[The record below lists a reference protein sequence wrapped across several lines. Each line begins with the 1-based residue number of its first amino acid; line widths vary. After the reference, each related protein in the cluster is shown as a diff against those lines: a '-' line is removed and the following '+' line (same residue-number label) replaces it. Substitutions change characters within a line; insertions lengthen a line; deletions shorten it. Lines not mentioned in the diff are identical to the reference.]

1 MGAHASCAATL
12 GLVLAL
18 ASVGCGGEKIEPVIA
33 SSANHAGYALAY
45 PTELHD
51 AVQSFG
57 QRQNDARKIF
67 TSFKTFPGRLKQPAW
82 PRVVEVVQRADEV
95 GKSQAYVDRIQRVDG
110 AHAFFDIEKDE
121 FTRRVGGAAQY
132 TVKKKNC
139 DVEVGGVVAITM
151 KETVDKQLEKELRDA
166 SEAHALIDRYKA
178 QIKKENVAE
187 LEKQADAIEYASWV
201 VHIDLVNDK
210 LKIRRML
217 LEADDVKRTQAE
229 FIEEERKWQAE
240 KGLTDAD
247 KKESEDRIVLMKK
260 SQAGVESAA
269 AQGREI
275 ASKLDDEQAEIT
287 RQYDDA
293 LADLLSRLRASK

>member
-1 MGAHASCAATL
+1 M
-12 GLVLAL
+12 
-18 ASVGCGGEKIEPVIA
+18 
-33 SSANHAGYALAY
+33 
-45 PTELHD
+45 
-51 AVQSFG
+51 
-57 QRQNDARKIF
+57 
-67 TSFKTFPGRLKQPAW
+67 
-82 PRVVEVVQRADEV
+82 QRADEV

-139 DVEVGGVVAITM
+139 DVEVAGVVAGAL

-166 SEAHALIDRYKA
+166 SEAHALIDRYKP
-178 QIKKENVAE
+178 QIKKENVPE

-217 LEADDVKRTQAE
+217 AEADVVMRTQAE

-240 KGLTDAD
+240 KGLTDAE

-260 SQAGVESAA
+260 SQAGVESARRR
-269 AQGREI
+269 QGPRRI
-275 ASKLDDEQAEIT
+275 APKLEDEA
-287 RQYDDA
+287 RRRSLGNDDDA
-293 LADLLSRLRASK
+293 LADLSFTAPRRASSPSLAGQGVQASRARHARFHR